1 MMRIISGKARGTK
14 LKTLEGSNTRPTLE
28 RVKEALFS
36 MIQFDISDAYVLD
49 LFSGS
54 GQLALE
60 AVSRG
65 ARFADMCDSSKEAVA
80 VIRENIKKT
89 HFEEKTAVYLCDY
102 KQFLLRTKQKYDLVF
117 LDPPYKGEMIVSSLK
132 AMFDSGLLSDNA
144 VVVCELA
151 FDDNEGAQ
159 AVRDTCCGKLSLCKD
174 NVYSKS
180 RIMIFE
186 SEKEIL

>member
-36 MIQFDISDAYVLD
+36 MIQFDISGARVLD
-49 LFSGS
+49 LFAGS

-60 AVSRG
+60 AISRG
-65 ARFADMCDSSKEAVA
+65 ASYADLADSSKDAVS

-89 HFEEKTAVYLCDY
+89 HSEEKTTLFFGDY
-102 KQFLLRTKQKYDLVF
+102 KQFLLRAKNKYDLVF
-117 LDPPYKGEMIVSSLK
+117 LDPPYAGEMLLDALGMILQR
-132 AMFDSGLLSDNA
+132 DLLSEKA
-144 VVVCELA
+144 VVVCEMA
-151 FDDNEGAQ
+151 ADDACIEGAVLDL
-159 AVRDTCCGKLSLCKD
+159 AGERLSLRKN

-186 SEKEIL
+186 R